1 MTDYQVALRGMES
14 MISDPS
20 ELIQSFKRGA
30 YEGGFQKFYLKQ
42 VPVFDAIEHLYTT
55 VVEKDTML
63 ENMAEAFA
71 KSADDFMQTVPKR
84 DKSVMNVNLSLAVA
98 GFVFPS
104 ILQYG
109 GESSQPLIAM
119 IQKRWKEHFPK
130 SNISAASYEDIEKGF
145 HRKWCYITT
154 AACQYR
160 GMEDDCEE
168 LNLLRAYRDT
178 YMMSRPEGAQLIHDY
193 YDIAPSIVKH
203 INRRSD
209 CGVIYDDLWDRYIS
223 PCIDDIRSGRMQ
235 ECLDTYSDMVRE
247 MKDRYFHLYPY
258 AESEQR

>member
-1 MTDYQVALRGMES
+1 MTDYQAALQGMET
-14 MISDPS
+14 MIGDPS

-30 YEGGFQKFYLKQ
+30 YDAGFQKFYLKQ

-63 ENMAEAFA
+63 DNMAEAFA
-71 KSADDFMQTVPKR
+71 GSADEFLQTVSKR
-84 DKSVMNVNLSLAVA
+84 NKSIMGVNLSLAVA

-104 ILQYG
+104 MLKYG
-109 GESSQPLIAM
+109 GESSKPLIEA

-130 SNISAASYEDIEKGF
+130 SNISAAPFEDIEKGF

-168 LNLLRAYRDT
+168 LNLLRTYRDT
-178 YMMSRPEGAQLIHDY
+178 YMMSRPEGKQLIHDY
-193 YDIAPSIVKH
+193 YDVAPSIVKH

-209 CGVIYDDLWDRYIS
+209 CGEIYDDLWDRYIG
-223 PCIDDIRSGRMQ
+223 PCITDIHEGRME
-235 ECLDTYSDMVRE
+235 ECLDSYTHMVQE
-247 MKDRYFHLYPY
+247 MKEKYFHLYPHVK
-258 AESEQR
+258 SEQK

>member
-1 MTDYQVALRGMES
+1 MTDYQVALRGMET
-14 MISDPS
+14 MIADPS
-20 ELIQSFKRGA
+20 GLIQTFKRGA

-63 ENMAEAFA
+63 DNMAEAFA
-71 KSADDFMQTVPKR
+71 ASGDALMQSAPRK
-84 DKSVMNVNLSLAVA
+84 DKAVMNINLSLAVA

-104 ILQYG
+104 ILKYN
-109 GESSQPLIAM
+109 GESSKPLIEA

-130 SNISAASYEDIEKGF
+130 SNISAAPYEDIEKGF

-154 AACQYR
+154 AACHYR

-203 INRRSD
+203 INSRSD
-209 CGVIYDDLWDRYIS
+209 CSVIYDDLWDRYIS
-223 PCIDDIRSGRMQ
+223 PCITNIREGRME
-235 ECLDTYSDMVRE
+235 ECLDSYTDMVYE
-247 MKDRYFHLYPY
+247 MKEKYFHLYPRVK
-258 AESEQR
+258 SE

>member
-1 MTDYQVALRGMES
+1 
-14 MISDPS
+14 
-20 ELIQSFKRGA
+20 
-30 YEGGFQKFYLKQ
+30 
-42 VPVFDAIEHLYTT
+42 
-55 VVEKDTML
+55 
-63 ENMAEAFA
+63 
-71 KSADDFMQTVPKR
+71 
-84 DKSVMNVNLSLAVA
+84 
-98 GFVFPS
+98 
-104 ILQYG
+104 
-109 GESSQPLIAM
+109 
-119 IQKRWKEHFPK
+119 
-130 SNISAASYEDIEKGF
+130 
-145 HRKWCYITT
+145 
-154 AACQYR
+154 
-160 GMEDDCEE
+160 MEDDCEE

-258 AESEQR
+258 AGSEE